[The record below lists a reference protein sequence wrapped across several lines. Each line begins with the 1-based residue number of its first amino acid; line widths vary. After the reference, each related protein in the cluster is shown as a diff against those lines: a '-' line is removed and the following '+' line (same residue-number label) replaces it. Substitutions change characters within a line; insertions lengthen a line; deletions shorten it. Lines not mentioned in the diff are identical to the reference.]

1 MQIGHKIKKLR
12 ELKNFTQ
19 KHVAEGIGV
28 TQGAYSKVEQGD
40 SEITYSKLEKIAEI
54 LQLLPQDI
62 INFNES
68 VVFNYTNIES
78 TNELSFNTLFTQEEK
93 KLYQDQIE
101 LLKQEVVYLK
111 ALLDKILSKFKEV

>member
-111 ALLDKILSKFKEV
+111 TLLDKILSK

>member
-54 LQLLPQDI
+54 LQILPQDI

-68 VVFNYTNIES
+68 VVFNYTNIDS
-78 TNELSFNTLFTQEEK
+78 TNELPDNNPFIQVDKNLYEQQIVMLKEENA
-93 KLYQDQIE
+93 
-101 LLKQEVVYLK
+101 YLK
-111 ALLDKILSKFKEV
+111 KVIDGLMMK